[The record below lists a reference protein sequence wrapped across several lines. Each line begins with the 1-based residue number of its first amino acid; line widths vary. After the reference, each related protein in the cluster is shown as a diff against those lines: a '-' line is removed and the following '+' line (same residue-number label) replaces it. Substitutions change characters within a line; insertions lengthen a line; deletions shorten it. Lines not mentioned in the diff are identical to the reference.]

1 MIHLLWAGVK
11 MLTEKRTVVF
21 DKWFCKLPDNAQD
34 VVGTYINRLLLENFS
49 NSNSAGKGV
58 SELKIDFQKGYRV
71 YFTILNNKEVL
82 LLLAGGTKGGNQKQ
96 QQKDIALAIEIRD
109 YLKQQGVI

>member
-1 MIHLLWAGVK
+1 
-11 MLTEKRTVVF
+11 MLEEKRTVVF
-21 DKWFCKLPDNAQD
+21 AKWFRKLPGNVQD
-34 VVGTYINRLLLENFS
+34 VVDSYLNRLLMENFS
-49 NSNSAGKGV
+49 NSYPVGNGV
-58 SELKIDFQKGYRV
+58 SELKINFQKGYRI
-71 YFTILNNKEVL
+71 YFTILNNKEIL